1 MAKFTQWRNFW
12 KRVRKN
18 WSVKHLLIIRNETT
32 HHDSFTFLLSP
43 RNIFVTVM
51 VSAVVLVALTAVIIA
66 FTPLRY
72 YIPGYTTPDE
82 HRKYKETAEK
92 MNTLQ
97 SQYDRNEVYLQ
108 HLLQVLDEATL
119 DTMGPAP
126 QGGVVTAD
134 GQSLEGAAE
143 PSASEMALRE
153 EAGDLLAAVS
163 SRQQNDAVS
172 ISARADIQN
181 LFLQPPTTGT
191 ILTAYSVPQNQYGI
205 DVANREGTLITSAA
219 EGMVVFAGYDVTDG
233 NVIIV
238 QHHDNVLTVYKNNK
252 ELLKS
257 KGAKVAAGEPIAK
270 MGHSGITDKGNHLH
284 FELWHNGFPLNPLD
298 YLTLK

>member
-18 WSVKHLLIIRNETT
+18 WSVKHRLIIRNETT
-32 HHDSFTFLLSP
+32 QHDSFTFLLSP
-43 RNIFVTVM
+43 RNIFVTVT
-51 VSAVVLVALTAVIIA
+51 VSAVALVALTAVIIA

-82 HRKYKETAEK
+82 HRKYKEAADK
-92 MNTLQ
+92 MATLQ
-97 SQYDRNEVYLQ
+97 EQYSRSDAYLQ
-108 HLLQVLDEATL
+108 NLRQVLDETYL
-119 DTMGPAP
+119 DTIGAAP
-126 QGGVVTAD
+126 KSDVASD
-134 GQSLEGAAE
+134 GEQSLEAATL
-143 PSASEMALRE
+143 PSDNELALRS
-153 EAGDLLAAVS
+153 EAGDLLQAVS
-163 SRQQNDAVS
+163 TRQMNDGVS
-172 ISARADIQN
+172 ISTRADIQN

-219 EGMVVFAGYDVTDG
+219 EGMVVFAGYDVNDG

-252 ELLKS
+252 ELLKN

-270 MGHSGITDKGNHLH
+270 MGHTGITDKGNHLH

>member
-12 KRVRKN
+12 KRVRRN
-18 WSVKHLLIIRNETT
+18 WSVKHQLVIRNETT
-32 HHDSFTFLLSP
+32 HKESFTFLLSP
-43 RNIFVTVM
+43 RNIFVTVT

-82 HRKYKETAEK
+82 HRKYKEAADRVTL
-92 MNTLQ
+92 LQ
-97 SQYDRNEVYLQ
+97 SKFENNEIYVQ
-108 HLLQVLDEATL
+108 NLLRVLNEKGL
-119 DTMGPAP
+119 DTIGDAP
-126 QGGVVTAD
+126 QGAINTGE
-134 GQSLEGAAE
+134 GQSLEE
-143 PSASEMALRE
+143 DVELSANELALRT
-153 EAGDLLAAVS
+153 EAGDLLAAVN

-172 ISARADIQN
+172 ISTRADIQN

-191 ILTAYSVPQNQYGI
+191 ILTAYSVPQSHYGI
-205 DVANREGTLITSAA
+205 DVANREETLITSAA
-219 EGMVVFAGYDVTDG
+219 EGMVVFAGYDITDG